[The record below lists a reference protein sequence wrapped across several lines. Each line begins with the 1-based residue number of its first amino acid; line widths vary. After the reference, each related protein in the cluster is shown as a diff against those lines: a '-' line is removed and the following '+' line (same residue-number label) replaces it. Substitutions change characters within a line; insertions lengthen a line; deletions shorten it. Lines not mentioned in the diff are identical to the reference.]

1 MNKFDQ
7 IINEFTQQLT
17 LNKDNMEK
25 KLAPLLKG
33 ADTQTK
39 GVLNTIGD
47 IFSDTTEIDPKDV
60 ETKNLFDKLI
70 DDNTPDEEKIK
81 IKLDLIS
88 RGILPPDQKEEDT
101 TTAQSS
107 TPNIKQSTSST
118 SPKSSTSISNSISYK
133 V

>member
-101 TTAQSS
+101 TTAQTS
-107 TPNIKQSTSST
+107 TPNIKQSSST
-118 SPKSSTSISNSISYK
+118 SPKSSTSISNSTSYK

>member
-70 DDNTPDEEKIK
+70 DDNTSDEEKIK

-88 RGILPPDQKEEDT
+88 RGILPPDQDNDQKENQT
-101 TTAQSS
+101 QTVKTA
-107 TPNIKQSTSST
+107 TPNIKQSTSVS
-118 SPKSSTSISNSISYK
+118 SSTNYK
-133 V
+133 I

>member
-7 IINEFTQQLT
+7 IINELTQQLT

-33 ADTQTK
+33 ADTPTK
-39 GVLNTIGD
+39 NIVNTIGD
-47 IFSDTTEIDPKDV
+47 IFSDITENDPKDI

-81 IKLDLIS
+81 IKLDLIN

-101 TTAQSS
+101 ETTQTS
-107 TPNIKQSTSST
+107 TPNIKQSSST
-118 SPKSSTSISNSISYK
+118 SPKSSTSISNSTSYK

>member
-7 IINEFTQQLT
+7 IINEFAQQLT

-33 ADTQTK
+33 ADAQTK

-70 DDNTPDEEKIK
+70 DDNTPDDEKIK

-88 RGILPPDQKEEDT
+88 RGILPPDQDNDQKENQT
-101 TTAQSS
+101 QTVKTA
-107 TPNIKQSTSST
+107 TPNIKQSTSVS
-118 SPKSSTSISNSISYK
+118 SSTNYK
-133 V
+133 I

>member
-70 DDNTPDEEKIK
+70 DDNTPDDEKIK

-88 RGILPPDQKEEDT
+88 RGILPPDQDNDQKENQT
-101 TTAQSS
+101 QTVKTA
-107 TPNIKQSTSST
+107 TPNIKQSTSVS
-118 SPKSSTSISNSISYK
+118 SSTNYK
-133 V
+133 I

>member
-81 IKLDLIS
+81 IKLDLIN
-88 RGILPPDQKEEDT
+88 RGILPPDQDDDQKENQTQSIKT
-101 TTAQSS
+101 T
-107 TPNIKQSTSST
+107 TPNIKQSTSVS
-118 SPKSSTSISNSISYK
+118 SSTNYK
-133 V
+133 I